1 MEPLPA
7 LSTQG
12 EGEQRMTATLNPIGI
27 VLAIAFVVS
36 MGTLFWWM
44 FKVPPAVP
52 HEVAV
57 VYRSVAGM
65 ERLLVPV
72 SGKVAS
78 ERAVELACRLGAPQ
92 KAEIILAYVI
102 EVPFTLSLGSPVPA
116 EEERGESALRTAR
129 FIVEQHGLPVRTK
142 MLPHRYAWSGILR
155 VAEEDLVDA
164 IVMAAGAGRGRPAEG
179 MSRTAQ
185 EVMRRAG
192 CEVIVSKVPA

>member
-1 MEPLPA
+1 
-7 LSTQG
+7 
-12 EGEQRMTATLNPIGI
+12 MTATLDPIGV
-27 VLAIAFVVS
+27 VLAIVFVVS
-36 MGTLFWWM
+36 MAALFWWM
-44 FKVPPAVP
+44 FKVPPLVP

-57 VYRSVAGM
+57 VYRSVTSM

-92 KAEIILAYVI
+92 KAEIILAYII
-102 EVPFTLSLGSPVPA
+102 EVPFTLSLGAAVPA
-116 EEERGESALRTAR
+116 EESSGDEALRTAR

-155 VAEEDLVDA
+155 IAEEETVDA
-164 IVMAAGAGRGRPAEG
+164 IVMAAGGSRARPAEG
-179 MSRTAQ
+179 MGRTAQ

-192 CEVIVSKVPA
+192 CEVILSKIPG

>member
-1 MEPLPA
+1 
-7 LSTQG
+7 
-12 EGEQRMTATLNPIGI
+12 MTATLDPIGI
-27 VLAIAFVVS
+27 VLAIVFVVS
-36 MGTLFWWM
+36 MAVLFWWM
-44 FKVPPAVP
+44 FKVPRLVP
-52 HEVAV
+52 REVAV
-57 VYRSVAGM
+57 VYRSVASM

-102 EVPFTLSLGSPVPA
+102 EVPFTLSLGAAVPA
-116 EEERGESALRTAR
+116 EESSGEAALRTAR

-155 VAEEDLVDA
+155 IAGEESADA
-164 IVMAAGAGRGRPAEG
+164 IVMAAGVSRARPAEG
-179 MSRTAQ
+179 IGRTAQ

-192 CEVIVSKVPA
+192 CEVILSKVPG

>member
-1 MEPLPA
+1 
-7 LSTQG
+7 
-12 EGEQRMTATLNPIGI
+12 MTATLDPIGI

-36 MGTLFWWM
+36 MGALFWWM
-44 FKVPPAVP
+44 FRVPPLVP

-57 VYRSVAGM
+57 VYRLVAGM

-78 ERAVELACRLGAPQ
+78 ERAVELTCRLGAPQ

-102 EVPFTLSLGSPVPA
+102 EVPFTLSLGSPLPA
-116 EEERGESALRTAR
+116 EESGGEAALRTAR

-155 VAEEDLVDA
+155 LASEEMVDA
-164 IVMAAGAGRGRPAEG
+164 IVMSVGAGRPGLVEG
-179 MSRTAQ
+179 MGRTTQ
-185 EVMRRAG
+185 EVLKRAE
-192 CEVIVSKVPA
+192 CEVILDKMPGWV

>member
-1 MEPLPA
+1 
-7 LSTQG
+7 
-12 EGEQRMTATLNPIGI
+12 MTATLDPIGI
-27 VLAIAFVVS
+27 VLAIVFVVS
-36 MGTLFWWM
+36 MAALFWWM
-44 FKVPPAVP
+44 FKVPPLVP
-52 HEVAV
+52 REVAV

-72 SGKVAS
+72 SGRVAS

-102 EVPFTLSLGSPVPA
+102 EVPFTLSLGTAVPS
-116 EEERGESALRTAR
+116 EESSGEAALRTAR

-155 VAEEDLVDA
+155 IAQEEAADA
-164 IVMAAGAGRGRPAEG
+164 IVMAAGVSRARPAEG
-179 MSRTAQ
+179 IGRTAQ

-192 CEVIVSKVPA
+192 CEVILSKVPG

>member
-1 MEPLPA
+1 MQSLPPLSA
-7 LSTQG
+7 KDQ
-12 EGEQRMTATLNPIGI
+12 GEQRMTASLDPIGI
-27 VLAIAFVVS
+27 ALAVVFVVS
-36 MGTLFWWM
+36 MGALFRWM
-44 FKVPPAVP
+44 FKVPPLVP

-57 VYRSVAGM
+57 VYRSVTGM

-92 KAEIILAYVI
+92 KAEIILAYII
-102 EVPFTLSLGSPVPA
+102 EVPFTLSLGSPLPA
-116 EEERGESALRTAR
+116 EESGGESALRTAR

-155 VAEEDLVDA
+155 IAQEELVDA
-164 IVMAAGAGRGRPAEG
+164 IVMAAGGSRARPTDG

-192 CEVIVSKVPA
+192 CEVIISKVPS